1 MSKPSKQHSNTF
13 KNIGYRN
20 AKFSVYTPKSNDQNS
35 TSIGILL
42 DDMFLWALSNWEQQ
56 TLMGPTVFIYPNRE
70 IFYGFFNPPSKS
82 SKNL

>member
-42 DDMFLWALSNWEQQ
+42 DDMFLWALSNWE
-56 TLMGPTVFIYPNRE
+56 
-70 IFYGFFNPPSKS
+70 
-82 SKNL
+82 